1 MQLINLPLWSDSRSA
16 DGSHAWYRRRLRALV
31 DPEVFNTSRRHA
43 YRAQIVRIVLAV
55 SASALA
61 ASHLLSQRTR
71 ETTQQTRRRALVVSL
86 AAMPWDSIAAA
97 LTDSSLRC
105 SLAVVS
111 EVALGSTA
119 ISLRGFGTRNA
130 AILTRRDIADA
141 FRTTRCE
148 TSSTHR
154 RRTASEYHGDTIFV
168 FLALDDRR
176 SHNDKGAATVS
187 VELAPNGPLTAVIFT
202 SRLRVF
208 DGQWQVIWRKGY
220 R

>member
-1 MQLINLPLWSDSRSA
+1 MQLITLPLWSHLRSA
-16 DGSHAWYRRRLRALV
+16 DGSRASYRWRLRGPM

-43 YRAQIVRIVLAV
+43 YRAQIARVVLAL
-55 SASALA
+55 SASAVV
-61 ASHLLSQRTR
+61 ASDLLSQRTR
-71 ETTQQTRRRALVVSL
+71 ESTQQTRRRALVVSL

-97 LTDSSLRC
+97 LTDSTLRC

-111 EVALGSTA
+111 EVAQGSTA
-119 ISLRGFGTRNA
+119 IPLRGFGTRNA

-148 TSSTHR
+148 TSATHR
-154 RRTASEYHGDTIFV
+154 RRTASAYHGDTIFV
-168 FLALDDRR
+168 FLALDDRP
-176 SHNDKGAATVS
+176 SYTDKGAATVS

-202 SRLRVF
+202 SRLRIV
-208 DGQWQVIWRKGY
+208 DGHWQVIWRKGY